1 MKKIFILLVLLPVA
15 STVFGQITINAADMP
30 VPSASYNLRDISTS
44 AAANPTVGSSAAWDY
59 SAYAGTATTNAYT
72 TETDTFFTSAG
83 VDVYYAG
90 FKSLIS
96 GLGYNY
102 FAEIDFNASN
112 VKESGIDILPQGYS
126 LTAMTG
132 GASDSLT
139 IPAQKTILTTG
150 REIVRFPFTSGTN
163 WSSVSHRATTFYLT
177 VAGAFLS
184 HAPAEHRYDVHK
196 TDTIVGWGKMRVY
209 TTSGPSIQYD
219 VLMDKSAQ
227 YAVDSFYL
235 SGAPAS
241 PTVLSFFG
249 VHQGQVT
256 DSSYRYNFYRKTSF
270 NYLLTFNYGNDAT
283 YTTPSAK
290 YMHSDNITPA
300 NVGVNEVNDVA
311 FSTVLFPNP
320 ANSNEVNLLING
332 KDVTGGQYFVTD
344 MSGKTIQAGAIE
356 MKAGALH
363 VTLGDNVANGN
374 YFLSVTNSNNV
385 KVVTEQFTIAQ

>member
-1 MKKIFILLVLLPVA
+1 MKKIFTLLALLPVA

-30 VPSASYNLRDISTS
+30 VPTAAYNLRDISTS
-44 AAANPTVGSSAAWDY
+44 AAANPTIGASTSWDY
-59 SAYAGTATTNAYT
+59 SAYAGTPTTNTYT
-72 TETDTFFTSAG
+72 AETDTFFTTAG
-83 VDVYYAG
+83 IDVYYAA

-102 FAEIDFNASN
+102 YAELDFNASN
-112 VKESGIDILPQGYS
+112 VKDAGTDVPAQGYS
-126 LTAMTG
+126 LTAMTT

-139 IPAQKTILTTG
+139 IPVQKTILTSA
-150 REIVRFPFTSGTN
+150 REIVRFPFTAGTN
-163 WSSVSHRATTFYLT
+163 WSSVSHRAITFYLT
-177 VAGAFLS
+177 VASAMMS
-184 HAPAEHRYDVHK
+184 HTPAEHRYDIHR
-196 TDTIVGWGKMRVY
+196 TDSIIGWGKMRVY

-241 PTVLSFFG
+241 PTVLTFFG
-249 VHQGQVT
+249 VHQGQFT

-270 NYLLTFNYGNDAT
+270 NYLMTFNYGNDAT
-283 YTTPSAK
+283 YTTPTAK
-290 YMHSDNITPA
+290 YMHSDNIIPA
-300 NVGVNEVNDVA
+300 NVGVNEVNDIA

-320 ANSNEVNLLING
+320 ANGSEVNLLING

-356 MKAGALH
+356 MKAGAVH

-374 YFLSVTNSNNV
+374 YFLSVTNCNNA
-385 KVVTEQFTIAQ
+385 KIVTEPFTIAK